1 MISKVFTN
9 IQLVGSAITL
19 GENKHV
25 IDDEPWYYNDDAV
38 LLKRLK
44 NTVAFGSRYTANET
58 TTTCDLCIDAA
69 KRLMNKMKLK
79 PDDFGA
85 VVSVTQTPDYRMPGN
100 AHVVHGKMGFPK
112 DCIALD
118 LELGCSGFIYG
129 LWQAFMIIL
138 CGADRVLLLTGD
150 SFSKCVNPKDRT
162 EAPLF
167 CDAGAA
173 TIIEKTDQ
181 ENPTYFVLKSDGTG
195 LKSMYQPAGGY
206 RTPSS
211 DITRKENTDKHGN
224 SRTDEELYM
233 DGFEMFNFTLT
244 EQPHLLSDI
253 LKETKKSKDEIDY
266 FIFHQANKYIVD
278 TIAKAA
284 GLDSEK
290 VPVVFPDYGNQ
301 NSASIPGAICAAL
314 SDKLEGKK
322 NLVMQGFGIGLSWGA
337 CQLTTN
343 SPTILKPTIYKGEK

>member
-44 NTVAFGSRYTANET
+44 NTVAFGSRYVANET

-100 AHVVHGKMGFPK
+100 AHVIHGKMGFPK

-150 SFSKCVNPKDRT
+150 SFSK
-162 EAPLF
+162 
-167 CDAGAA
+167 
-173 TIIEKTDQ
+173 
-181 ENPTYFVLKSDGTG
+181 
-195 LKSMYQPAGGY
+195 
-206 RTPSS
+206 
-211 DITRKENTDKHGN
+211 
-224 SRTDEELYM
+224 
-233 DGFEMFNFTLT
+233 
-244 EQPHLLSDI
+244 
-253 LKETKKSKDEIDY
+253 
-266 FIFHQANKYIVD
+266 
-278 TIAKAA
+278 
-284 GLDSEK
+284 
-290 VPVVFPDYGNQ
+290 
-301 NSASIPGAICAAL
+301 
-314 SDKLEGKK
+314 
-322 NLVMQGFGIGLSWGA
+322 
-337 CQLTTN
+337 
-343 SPTILKPTIYKGEK
+343 